1 MQAND
6 AARIKELEEQV
17 LAAQQEVKT
26 LTDTHLQAM
35 EDNEQDHAMR
45 FEVAKEEHEAL
56 LSSAMSEIPDE
67 ASQALKDSQER
78 WQQLQQELKD
88 ATATA
93 EEQQHSDHA
102 RIAALEEEL
111 AAAKKATE
119 EKEAAHA
126 TAMAEKVEEFN
137 QMALVVKNSQEQV
150 DTLQHD
156 LDALR
161 TTSEEALAR
170 IHALEE
176 ELAAAKKATE
186 EKEAELLAQAK
197 AMAEKVE
204 EFNQMLVV
212 VKNSQEQ
219 VDTLQ
224 HDLDALRTTSDTDQA
239 RIHALEEELSTAT
252 KPLASWKAASKEQE
266 EGHATALQEM
276 QEGHATA
283 LQEQEEGHATALQEQ
298 EEGHATALQ
307 EQEEGHATALQEQ
320 EEGHATALQEQ
331 EEGHATALQEK
342 DQALEELRA
351 RVQVSSTPERQVLNR
366 IIYSYNSTFLCSLPS
381 SGLGGRIDR
390 LRTTARH
397 TDRPHSRTGRTT
409 GQCQQ

>member
-161 TTSEEALAR
+161 TTS
-170 IHALEE
+170 
-176 ELAAAKKATE
+176 
-186 EKEAELLAQAK
+186 
-197 AMAEKVE
+197 
-204 EFNQMLVV
+204 
-212 VKNSQEQ
+212 
-219 VDTLQ
+219 
-224 HDLDALRTTSDTDQA
+224 DTDQA

-252 KPLASWKAASKEQE
+252 KTLASWKAASKEQE

-283 LQEQEEGHATALQEQ
+283 LQEMQ
-298 EEGHATALQ
+298 
-307 EQEEGHATALQEQ
+307 
-320 EEGHATALQEQ
+320 
-331 EEGHATALQEK
+331 EGHATALQEK

>member
-1 MQAND
+1 
-6 AARIKELEEQV
+6 
-17 LAAQQEVKT
+17 
-26 LTDTHLQAM
+26 
-35 EDNEQDHAMR
+35 
-45 FEVAKEEHEAL
+45 
-56 LSSAMSEIPDE
+56 
-67 ASQALKDSQER
+67 
-78 WQQLQQELKD
+78 
-88 ATATA
+88 
-93 EEQQHSDHA
+93 
-102 RIAALEEEL
+102 
-111 AAAKKATE
+111 
-119 EKEAAHA
+119 
-126 TAMAEKVEEFN
+126 MAEKVEEFN

-252 KPLASWKAASKEQE
+252 KALASWKAASKEQE

-298 EEGHATALQ
+298 EEGHATALQEMQEGHATALQ